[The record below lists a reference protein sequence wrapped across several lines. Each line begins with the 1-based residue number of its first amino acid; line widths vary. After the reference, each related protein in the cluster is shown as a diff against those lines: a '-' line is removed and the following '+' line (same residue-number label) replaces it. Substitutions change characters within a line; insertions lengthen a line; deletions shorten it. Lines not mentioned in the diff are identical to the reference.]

1 MGRLPRLI
9 VPSFLLFLLAQSN
22 PYNKQKTTKKKKFQ
36 ERLILRPQ
44 ISSLALNKAISR
56 MTEGG
61 STFLWARPALGRM
74 GPQRFFLEEKLS
86 LNNPSDLRFQHGT
99 VFLYPKFENKKKN
112 ENLTRTT
119 LYEPIAPMKSVGIQS
134 VKTNNNSDSDS
145 QTCRRSLKSHSS
157 LHDSF

>member
-1 MGRLPRLI
+1 
-9 VPSFLLFLLAQSN
+9 
-22 PYNKQKTTKKKKFQ
+22 
-36 ERLILRPQ
+36 
-44 ISSLALNKAISR
+44 
-56 MTEGG
+56 
-61 STFLWARPALGRM
+61 M

-99 VFLYPKFENKKKN
+99 VFLYPKFENKKKRKSN
-112 ENLTRTT
+112 AYNLVPT
-119 LYEPIAPMKSVGIQS
+119 APMKSVGIQS